1 MRDPHFNKG
10 LAFSERERDAHYL
23 RGLLPPAEISQQVQ
37 VMLSNIHII
46 VMAYYVIFPYEFLLT
61 KYLCLIIFQV
71 KKTMDN
77 IRQYQVPL
85 QKYMAMMDLQV
96 AFFPN
101 IGLWVIMSDKK
112 GFAM

>member
-1 MRDPHFNKG
+1 MW
-10 LAFSERERDAHYL
+10 S
-23 RGLLPPAEISQQVQ
+23 S
-37 VMLSNIHII
+37 
-46 VMAYYVIFPYEFLLT
+46 PYEFLLT

-101 IGLWVIMSDKK
+101 IGLGVIMSDKK
-112 GFAM
+112 GFAMWSFLGF